1 MKKYFILL
9 ISALLCYNFTFAQDI
24 TNINTQ
30 VKTELINKKFLIKN
44 EKLTN
49 QVFKTKIRKDINLR
63 KLKKNLIIKI
73 NKKSKT
79 DKLLNFKAK
88 EYIKNLDTLS
98 ETNLVE
104 WSNILNQNTTANIE
118 YIANTNKYKIIA
130 EARLINNSY
139 DTIKLKNNLDVLK
152 QLGYNSVLVRF
163 DCSEDIIVLKNLVKD
178 IKNNGFNV
186 FITFIGD
193 DYNTKK
199 WSVFINPANIE
210 NYFKELSPEALGVFL
225 CWRRGTSIKRYVIPI
240 EYYNYICNISRKYN
254 KNILIYGEVFYGSL
268 ESQYQQEAKLYSN
281 IPENI
286 TGILIHNYGYIN
298 SNRAYIIN
306 KLIKNNISNY
316 NKLNI
321 IGIVNGTAIIQKNIK
336 TEYKYKKYIEK
347 SFNKLNCST
356 ITFLRNGL
364 DIRFIKSRKLNISD
378 NILENDLTTWEIK

>member
-356 ITFLRNGL
+356 ITFLRNGF

>member
-24 TNINTQ
+24 TNISTR

-44 EKLTN
+44 ENLTN

-63 KLKKNLIIKI
+63 KLKKNLITKI

-88 EYIKNLDTLS
+88 EYIKNFDTLS

-104 WSNILNQNTTANIE
+104 WTNILNQNTTANIE

-130 EARLINNSY
+130 EVRLINNSY
-139 DTIKLKNNLDVLK
+139 DIIKLKNNLDVLK
-152 QLGYNSVLVRF
+152 QLGYDSVLVRF

-193 DYNTKK
+193 DYNTKN
-199 WSVFINPANIE
+199 WSVFINPTNIE
-210 NYFKELSPEALGVFL
+210 NYFKELSPEAIGVFL
-225 CWRRGTSIKRYVIPI
+225 CWRRGTSIKRYVIPM

-268 ESQYQQEAKLYSN
+268 EPQQQQEAKLYNN

-286 TGILIHNYGYIN
+286 TGILIHNYGYRN

-356 ITFLRNGL
+356 VTFLRNGF
-364 DIRFIKSRKLNISD
+364 DIRFIRERKLNISD